1 MGDIVM
7 RDIIIEIEDICGAIY
22 TVGVAAG
29 NTTSQELIDGLSETR
44 ELLTKILC
52 EKVKSEIDAELSLS
66 KLGAIN
72 MDFDTGDDRK

>member
-1 MGDIVM
+1 M
-7 RDIIIEIEDICGAIY
+7 RDIIIEIEDFCGAIY

-29 NTTSQELIDGLSETR
+29 NTINQELINGLSETR

-52 EKVKSEIDAELSLS
+52 EKVQAEIEAEASVS

-72 MDFDTGDDRK
+72 IDFGTGDDRK